1 MTAMTGFIL
10 AATLLILVILTIL
23 LPPLLRAPKPTRAVD
38 RREANLGIFRDQLN
52 ELERDYREG
61 SLAEAD
67 FEQAK
72 SELQRRLLEEVQPE
86 AVASVTTNGR
96 KTALALLIAIPLA
109 ASAGYLILG
118 NPQAFDPMQTQ
129 AHVSPQQIEVML
141 NKLVERLKKNPD
153 DSKGWVMLARSYRAL
168 GRYAEAAE
176 AYSHGGALV
185 DSDASLL
192 AEYAEVLGQ
201 VNGGRLEGKP
211 GELIA
216 SALKLSPEEPQAL
229 FLAGVAATD
238 RNDYAAVA
246 DYWGRLLLQVDP
258 DSQEAKMLGAAVDK
272 AREILEQTASKE
284 GGNHAVGSDQRASQ
298 RLK

>member
-10 AATLLILVILTIL
+10 AATLLVLVILAIL
-23 LPPLLRAPKPTRAVD
+23 LPPLWRAPKGKSAVD
-38 RREANLGIFRDQLN
+38 RREANLGIFRDQLS

-72 SELQRRLLEEVQPE
+72 SELQRRLLEEVHPE
-86 AVASVTTNGR
+86 AVVAVTQGGR
-96 KTALALLIAIPLA
+96 NTALALLIALPLA

-129 AHVSPQQIEVML
+129 AHVSPQQIEDML
-141 NKLVERLKKNPD
+141 GKLVERLKKNPD
-153 DSKGWVMLARSYRAL
+153 DNNGWVMLARSYRAL
-168 GRYAEAAE
+168 GRYAEAAK

-185 DSDASLL
+185 NSDAALL

-211 GELIA
+211 SELITR
-216 SALKLSPEEPQAL
+216 SLKLSPEEPQAL

-246 DYWGRLLLQVDP
+246 DYWGRLLLQIDP
-258 DSQEAKMLGAAVDK
+258 DSQEAKMLGAAIGK
-272 AREILEQTASKE
+272 AREILGQTANK
-284 GGNHAVGSDQRASQ
+284 GVGNHAVSSD
-298 RLK
+298 